1 MDYVRSESEPCG
13 NISAAVMV
21 LYRQPSRVVNF
32 KLTIGQFVIGKFV
45 IGQFFIGQFN
55 KPNTFKDVV

>member
-1 MDYVRSESEPCG
+1 MDYVRGESEPCG

-32 KLTIGQFVIGKFV
+32 KLTIGQFVIG
-45 IGQFFIGQFN
+45 QFN